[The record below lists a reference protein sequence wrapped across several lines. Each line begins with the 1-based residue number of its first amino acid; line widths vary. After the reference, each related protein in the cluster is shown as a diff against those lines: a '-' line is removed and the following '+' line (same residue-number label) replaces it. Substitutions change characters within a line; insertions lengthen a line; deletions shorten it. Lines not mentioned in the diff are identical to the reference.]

1 MLITEKQHL
10 TFKLVLLGL
19 LFVSLGVPVL
29 TMLALFAYLPEDY
42 VLSLIVVI
50 ITTLFILFEMIMTLI
65 NIKKPLAIYR
75 IAMTEKGFINPIPLI
90 AVIIGLLI
98 GLSLSILGVVLFFI
112 RSEPVIKCNSLVI
125 LTIGLYLLI
134 NCVFYI
140 IFVLFLRKRIN

>member
-75 IAMTEKGFINPIPLI
+75 IAMTEKGLLNPIPLI

>member
-42 VLSLIVVI
+42 VLSLIVII
-50 ITTLFILFEMIMTLI
+50 ITTLFIFFEMIMTLI
-65 NIKKPLAIYR
+65 NIKKPLAIYH
-75 IAMTEKGFINPIPLI
+75 IAMTEKGLINPIPLI